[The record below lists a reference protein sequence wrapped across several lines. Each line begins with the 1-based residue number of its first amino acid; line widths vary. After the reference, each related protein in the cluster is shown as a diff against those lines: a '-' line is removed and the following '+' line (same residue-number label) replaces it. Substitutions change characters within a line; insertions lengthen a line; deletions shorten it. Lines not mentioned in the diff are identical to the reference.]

1 MKEGDKAVLAAK
13 QIEAAT
19 NAKNRLLAQLVTD
32 TRVSP
37 RLYRSDRQDRI
48 SFLGNIHFSH

>member
-37 RLYRSDRQDRI
+37 RRYRNDRKDEK
-48 SFLGNIHFSH
+48 FPF